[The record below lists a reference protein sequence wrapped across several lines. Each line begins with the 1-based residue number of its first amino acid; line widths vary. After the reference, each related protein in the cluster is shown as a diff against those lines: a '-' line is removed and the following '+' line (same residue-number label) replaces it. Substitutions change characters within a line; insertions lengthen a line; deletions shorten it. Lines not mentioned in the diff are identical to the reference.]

1 MIKMD
6 MYIGIAVKILVG
18 SVGIFA
24 LMRIIGKKA
33 ISEVTPFDLLYVLIL
48 GALVEEAI
56 YDTQVTVFHVLFAIV
71 IWGLTVFII
80 EKIIEKT
87 EVLSTYIQ
95 GEPSV
100 LIDKGRLNLK
110 ELDRN
115 HFDMEQ
121 LRVMLRQEQC
131 YSIDEA
137 YYAILEVSGGLT
149 VITKEENDM
158 PSYLLIEDGIIKT
171 KTLQGINKN
180 EEWLRDELTKL
191 GQTDL
196 EKLVYCEWDANE
208 KKLVFET
215 YENTINEK
223 IYLDD

>member
-1 MIKMD
+1 MA
-6 MYIGIAVKILVG
+6 MYISIAVKILVG
-18 SVGIFA
+18 SIGIFV

-56 YDTQVTVFHVLFAIV
+56 YDDQVSIFHVLFAIIV
-71 IWGLTVFII
+71 WGITVYIV

-87 EVLSTYIQ
+87 EFLSSKIQ

-110 ELDRN
+110 ELKRN

-121 LRVMLRQEQC
+121 LRVMLRSKDC

-149 VITKEENDM
+149 VITKETMAM
-158 PSYLLIEDGIIKT
+158 PTYLLIEDGNIKPN
-171 KTLQGINKN
+171 TLHGINKT
-180 EEWLRDELTKL
+180 EDWLRSELAKL
-191 GQTDL
+191 GQRDL
-196 EKLVYCEWDANE
+196 ENIIYCEWNANE
-208 KKLVFET
+208 EKIVFDT
-215 YENTINEK
+215 YENTIDET
-223 IYLDD
+223 IYIDD

>member
-1 MIKMD
+1 MD

-18 SVGIFA
+18 SLGIFA

-48 GALVEEAI
+48 GALVEESI
-56 YDTQVTVFHVLFAIV
+56 YDDQINIFHVLFAIA
-71 IWGLTVFII
+71 IWGITVFTI

-87 EVLSTYIQ
+87 EYLSSYIQ
-95 GEPSV
+95 GEPAV

-110 ELDRN
+110 ELKRN

-121 LRVMLRQEQC
+121 LRVMLRQEGC

-149 VITKEENDM
+149 VITKETMEI
-158 PSYLLIEDGIIKT
+158 PTYLLVEDGNIKP
-171 KTLQGINKN
+171 KTLHGINKDEN
-180 EEWLRDELTKL
+180 WLRTE
-191 GQTDL
+191 L
-196 EKLVYCEWDANE
+196 EKMGQADIENLVYCEWDADKNE
-208 KKLVFET
+208 LVFNT
-215 YENTINEK
+215 YEDTIDK
-223 IYLDD
+223 RVYLDD

>member
-1 MIKMD
+1 MA
-6 MYIGIAVKILVG
+6 MYISIAVKILVG
-18 SVGIFA
+18 SIGIFV

-56 YDTQVTVFHVLFAIV
+56 YDDQVSIFHVLFAIIV
-71 IWGLTVFII
+71 WGITVYIV

-87 EVLSTYIQ
+87 EFLSSKIQ

-110 ELDRN
+110 ELKRN

-121 LRVMLRQEQC
+121 LRVMLRSKGC

-149 VITKEENDM
+149 VITKETMAM
-158 PSYLLIEDGIIKT
+158 PTYLLIEDGNIKP
-171 KTLQGINKN
+171 KTLHGINKT
-180 EEWLRDELTKL
+180 EDWLRSELAKM
-191 GQTDL
+191 GQRDL
-196 EKLVYCEWDANE
+196 ENIIYCEWNANEEKLVFD
-208 KKLVFET
+208 T
-215 YENTINEK
+215 YENTIDET
-223 IYLDD
+223 IYIDD